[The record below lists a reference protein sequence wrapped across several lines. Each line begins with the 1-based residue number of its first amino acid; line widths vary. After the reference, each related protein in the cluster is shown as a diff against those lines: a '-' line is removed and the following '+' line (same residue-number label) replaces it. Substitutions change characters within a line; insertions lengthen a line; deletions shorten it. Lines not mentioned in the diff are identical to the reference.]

1 MSSTIARSFLL
12 KFLSFA
18 IALLWV
24 CYISM
29 LGSELFTEI
38 YKRPCVS
45 IATPFV
51 EYAFLVGCLSFVCF
65 VVFRVQA
72 GFSLCAKR
80 TAPTALSQVLYI
92 AHTLA
97 LFVCVEST
105 AMSFTQ
111 MKALRCGQFDPSAAP
126 FVIVSFI
133 MLANGFVAVE
143 QFGVVITK
151 PEIRIRTDHESLDDD
166 IKELTAERNN
176 PNYQVINVVG
186 TSVAKQEPNVIP
198 HVD

>member
-51 EYAFLVGCLSFVCF
+51 EYAFLVGCLAFVCF
-65 VVFRVQA
+65 IVFRVQA
-72 GFSLCAKR
+72 GFSLCSKHI
-80 TAPTALSQVLYI
+80 APTVLSQVLYI

-97 LFVCVEST
+97 LFVCLEST
-105 AMSFTQ
+105 ALSFTQ

-126 FVIVSFI
+126 FALVSFI
-133 MLANGFVAVE
+133 ILLNGFVAVE
-143 QFGVVITK
+143 QFGIVITK
-151 PEIRIRTDHESLDDD
+151 PEIRIRTDHESLDRD
-166 IKELTAERNN
+166 IQELTAESNN
-176 PNYQVINVVG
+176 PNYQVITLVG
-186 TSVAKQEPNVIP
+186 TSATKQEPNPIAK
-198 HVD
+198 VD